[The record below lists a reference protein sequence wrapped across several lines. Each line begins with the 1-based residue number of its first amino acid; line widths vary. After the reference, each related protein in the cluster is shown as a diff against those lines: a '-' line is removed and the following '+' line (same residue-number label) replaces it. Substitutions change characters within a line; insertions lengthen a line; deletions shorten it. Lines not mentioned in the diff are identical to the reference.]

1 MRHIDELQIAGTAV
15 LLCVAMFGVSAVAP
29 KDSKMSKGV
38 TTFTEA
44 PETAAEAEAQAQA
57 EAEENGFPI
66 YTQESNYDDSGSTDW
81 DYDSGSYEEDPGN
94 NNDSQDSSGDGSTD
108 GSADGSGDGS
118 ADQDSSDNGD
128 GSDSSDNSDSSD
140 SSDTT
145 DNTGGGDQIDYPDES
160 TDTSGDDTSEDFS
173 YQDTAPSD
181 PGQE

>member
-29 KDSKMSKGV
+29 KDSKVSKGV

-94 NNDSQDSSGDGSTD
+94 NNDNQDSSGDGSTD

-160 TDTSGDDTSEDFS
+160 TDTSGDDISEDFS

>member
-29 KDSKMSKGV
+29 KDSKVSKGV

-94 NNDSQDSSGDGSTD
+94 NNDNQDSSGDGSTD

-118 ADQDSSDNGD
+118 ADQD
-128 GSDSSDNSDSSD
+128 
-140 SSDTT
+140 SDTT